1 LPHHLPIQVLVHDQ
15 VAAGKTQMSPVTW
28 AQRFALPH
36 AQLTDLLARHD
47 PIDVADARADAT
59 DTDRALVARFVNR
72 ELDLR

>member
-1 LPHHLPIQVLVHDQ
+1 
-15 VAAGKTQMSPVTW
+15 MSPVTW
-28 AQRFALPH
+28 AHRFALPH